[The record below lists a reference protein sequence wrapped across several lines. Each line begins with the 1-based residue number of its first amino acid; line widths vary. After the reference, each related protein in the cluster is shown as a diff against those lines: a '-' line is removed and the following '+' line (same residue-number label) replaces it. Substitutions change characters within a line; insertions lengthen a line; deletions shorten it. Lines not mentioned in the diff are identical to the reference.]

1 MVGRAWRASIW
12 NPASIPPLE
21 RKYAQPLKWVV
32 FPAFDV
38 LMLLVAAR
46 ALVVGIPS
54 IEALMPRPA
63 ALTLYGVWAAVAALG
78 FVGAAFPRL
87 WVLEIGGKI
96 ALFAMLTVYLIAL
109 RVNETGDGARDAVS
123 LFVVVA
129 MLFPLLRLW
138 ILGIEERDRRG
149 S

>member
-1 MVGRAWRASIW
+1 MLRRLRRASIW
-12 NPASIPPLE
+12 HPTSIPPVE
-21 RKYAQPLKWVV
+21 RKYAQPLKQVV

-38 LMLLVAAR
+38 LMLLVAVR

-54 IEALMPRPA
+54 IEAIMPRTA
-63 ALTLYGVWAAVAALG
+63 ALALYAAWAVVAALC

-96 ALFAMLTVYLIAL
+96 VLFALLSVYLVAL

-138 ILGIEERDRRG
+138 ILGIEERDRKG